1 MPKKFQEN
9 EQKVTSPPENNLPM
23 KWKFHSEPKKPPMN
37 GSHKCHQDLWSN
49 RELKKYAAY
58 REETCAKHKNMS
70 VMGGPNP
77 KIRRMDLQ
85 SPSSGNLQGKLREDP
100 GLQSAELAL
109 SDTIGEHSP
118 ASGRSEENE
127 EEEEGSRSSAPN
139 SEDEDGDSEPE
150 DHSSNSSSSG
160 DSSH

>member
-1 MPKKFQEN
+1 
-9 EQKVTSPPENNLPM
+9 M
-23 KWKFHSEPKKPPMN
+23 KWKFHSEPKKPQMN
-37 GSHKCHQDLWSN
+37 GSHKCDQNLWSN
-49 RELKKYAAY
+49 RELKKCAAY

-77 KIRRMDLQ
+77 KIRRMGLQ

-100 GLQSAELAL
+100 GLQAAELAL
-109 SDTIGEHSP
+109 SDTIGEHFP
-118 ASGRSEENE
+118 VSGGSEENE
-127 EEEEGSRSSAPN
+127 EEEEGISSAPS

-150 DHSSNSSSSG
+150 DHSSSSSSSG